1 MTANESTGR
10 RRTILGRGLADDL
23 RRRIRAGE
31 FAPGEKLPSES
42 RLGATYGVS
51 RVTVRTALQL
61 LESRGLVDIR
71 HGSGSFVTTA
81 AATGIRAGLQEL
93 LSMSETIRELGYTPS
108 MQRRALD
115 RRPATADEA
124 ARLRIAAGDEVW
136 SLDRAVR
143 ADDHVVAY
151 SHDLIPVAL
160 LADGPADGAS
170 GGIADRASGGTA
182 ADGPA
187 GVDGVDEHAARPVLS
202 DEAIEERFGTSSVFD
217 ELSRRG
223 LEIVR
228 AVAELH
234 VVSAVEMTV
243 EPDEQHSLYLLLDQ
257 LHETSA
263 GEAVLYSR
271 TYFVEGRFQ
280 FVILRTR

>member
-1 MTANESTGR
+1 MTASESTR
-10 RRTILGRGLADDL
+10 KRRTILGRGVADDL

-42 RLGATYGVS
+42 QLGAAYGVS

-108 MQRRALD
+108 MQRRALE
-115 RRPATADEA
+115 RRPATAEEA

-143 ADDHVVAY
+143 ADDQIVAY
-151 SHDLIPVAL
+151 SHDLIPAAL
-160 LADGPADGAS
+160 LDAAAGGTDGGDGAAPLD
-170 GGIADRASGGTA
+170 GG
-182 ADGPA
+182 
-187 GVDGVDEHAARPVLS
+187 
-202 DEAIEERFGTSSVFD
+202 AIEERLGTSSVFA
-217 ELSRRG
+217 ELSGRG

-243 EPDEQHSLYLLLDQ
+243 QPDEDHALYLLLDQ

>member
-1 MTANESTGR
+1 MTAADSTR
-10 RRTILGRGLADDL
+10 KRRTILGRGVADDL

-31 FAPGEKLPSES
+31 FAPGQKLPSES
-42 RLGATYGVS
+42 QLGSEYGIS

-71 HGSGSFVTTA
+71 HGAGSFVTTA
-81 AATGIRAGLQEL
+81 AVAGIRAGLQEL
-93 LSMSETIRELGYTPS
+93 LSISETIRELGYTPS
-108 MQRRALD
+108 MERRALE
-115 RRPATADEA
+115 RRPATPEEA

-143 ADDHVVAY
+143 ADDQVVAY
-151 SHDLIPVAL
+151 SHDLIPVPL
-160 LADGPADGAS
+160 LGDADSAGE
-170 GGIADRASGGTA
+170 GG
-182 ADGPA
+182 
-187 GVDGVDEHAARPVLS
+187 L
-202 DEAIEERFGTSSVFD
+202 GTSSVFA
-217 ELSRRG
+217 ELTRRG
-223 LEIVR
+223 FEIVR

-234 VVSAVEMTV
+234 VVSATDMTV
-243 EPDEQHSLYLLLDQ
+243 HPDEDHALYLLLDQ